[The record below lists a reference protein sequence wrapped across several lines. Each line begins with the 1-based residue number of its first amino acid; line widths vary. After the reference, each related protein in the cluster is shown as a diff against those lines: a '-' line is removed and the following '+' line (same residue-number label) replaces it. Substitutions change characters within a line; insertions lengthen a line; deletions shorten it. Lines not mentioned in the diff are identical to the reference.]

1 MAMIDHA
8 PESTNDREYGV
19 HLDNYHGFLHG
30 LWSVVALIAFTL
42 IMLAIFFG

>member
-8 PESTNDREYGV
+8 PESTNEYEYAV
-19 HLDNYHGFLHG
+19 HLENYHGFLHV
-30 LWSVVALIAFTL
+30 LWSVVALIALTL

>member
-8 PESTNDREYGV
+8 PESTNDYEYAV
-19 HLDNYHGFLHG
+19 HLENYRGFLHV
-30 LWSVVALIAFTL
+30 LWSVVAVIAFTL